1 MPSKKKLNL
10 RELLSGIK
18 IAPPIELDEIC
29 DDSRYLKKGD
39 VFFACQGLNSHG
51 LDFIESAVDSGAVA
65 VIYELPYEIP
75 KLEYEIP
82 LIGIENLGEKLGEI
96 ANRWYGY
103 PSHSL
108 NVIGITGTN
117 GKTTVSWLIQHCFS
131 HLKQKCGY
139 IGTLGYGVEKLFS
152 NDLTTPS
159 CINLHRILS
168 EFQDLGV
175 KYVALEVSSHAIAQN
190 RISGISFDATI
201 FTNLSRDHIDYH
213 GDMASY
219 GEVKAKLFT
228 EIESK
233 IKIIN
238 SNDKFGRKLINRLEG
253 DIVITSNE
261 SSIPTDSYS
270 YVSMLNKEAVEFG
283 FRVEVE
289 STWGKCKINLPL
301 LGVFNIENALQVM
314 ALLLV
319 YEFCPKD
326 VFNAIENITPPKGRM
341 ELIKLSLTS
350 GSPRVVVDF
359 SHTPEALKVSLSA
372 LRLHFKKKIWC
383 VFGCGGSRDI
393 GKRKVMGQIAEANA
407 DYMVV
412 TSDNPRNE
420 DADKIIAD
428 ILEGVNGK
436 VSVISDRFAAI
447 DFAINS
453 ANKED
458 VILIAG
464 KGHEDYQIINGNK
477 TEFSD
482 QNISKELIKVRLTR
496 KSND

>member
-18 IAPPIELDEIC
+18 TAPPIEFDDIC
-29 DDSRYLKKGD
+29 DDSRQLKKGD
-39 VFFACQGLNSHG
+39 VFFACQGFKAHG
-51 LDFIESAVDSGAVA
+51 LDFLESVADSGAVA
-65 VIYELPYEIP
+65 IIYELPCEKP
-75 KLEYEIP
+75 KLKCKIP
-82 LIGIENLGEKLGEI
+82 LIGIVNLRDKLGEI

-103 PSHSL
+103 PSNSL

-117 GKTTVSWLIQHCFS
+117 GKTTVSWLIQNCLS
-131 HLKQKCGY
+131 ELKQKCGY
-139 IGTLGYGVEKLFS
+139 IGTLGYGVEKISS

-159 CINLHRILS
+159 CIRLHRILS

-175 KYVALEVSSHAIAQN
+175 KYVALEVSSHAISQN
-190 RISGISFDATI
+190 RINGISFDAVI

-213 GDMASY
+213 GDMESY

-228 EIESK
+228 EIKSK

-238 SNDKFGRKLINRLEG
+238 INDKFGRKLIDRVEG
-253 DIVITSNE
+253 NIVITSNE
-261 SSIPTDSYS
+261 SSVYADLYS
-270 YVSMLNKEAVEFG
+270 NISFLNKVANEFG
-283 FRVEVE
+283 FLVEIE
-289 STWGKCKINLPL
+289 SSWGKCKINLPL
-301 LGVFNIENALQVM
+301 LGAFNIENALQVI
-314 ALLLV
+314 ALLLSN
-319 YEFCPKD
+319 EFCPKD
-326 VFNAIENITPPKGRM
+326 VFRAIENIAPPKGRM
-341 ELIKLSLTS
+341 ELIKLSLNP

-359 SHTPEALKVSLSA
+359 SHTPEALKVSLTA

-393 GKRKVMGQIAEANA
+393 GKRKVMGQIVEANA

-436 VSVISDRFAAI
+436 VSVISDRFSAI
-447 DFAINS
+447 NFAINS

-477 TEFSD
+477 IEFSD
-482 QNISKELIKVRLTR
+482 QNISKELIKIRLTR
-496 KSND
+496 RVND